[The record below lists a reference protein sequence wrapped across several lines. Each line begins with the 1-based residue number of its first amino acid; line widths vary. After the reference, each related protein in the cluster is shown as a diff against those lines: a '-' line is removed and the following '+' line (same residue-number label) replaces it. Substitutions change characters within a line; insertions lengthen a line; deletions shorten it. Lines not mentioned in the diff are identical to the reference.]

1 MPFSQQIARKMLDED
16 VLAASSTSGG
26 KKRFLRPAL
35 RGKDRR
41 RIADVERIV
50 HGTLD
55 VRHILCERLGQVKGR
70 RRDVKAARKLLRRT
84 AKQLVR

>member
-1 MPFSQQIARKMLDED
+1 MLDED
-16 VLAASSTSGG
+16 VLAAGGTSGG
-26 KKRFLRPAL
+26 EKRFLCSAL

-50 HGTLD
+50 HGTLN
-55 VRHILCERLGQVKGR
+55 VRHILCERLGQVEGR
-70 RRDVKAARKLLRRT
+70 RCDIKAARKLLRRT

>member
-16 VLAASSTSGG
+16 VLAAGGTSGG
-26 KKRFLRPAL
+26 EKRFLCSAL

-41 RIADVERIV
+41 RIADVECIV